1 MNDWGLPEINMCDF
15 GFIYLL
21 NSFCTFCE
29 YFSFS
34 INRPNFDL
42 CSWVSR
48 VPAFPRVDKQHSVWC
63 TVHTLYSAMKCSPM
77 QNVIMGNSHSLN
89 HGSKPSILQWS
100 EYYTFDRGTISSFEL
115 PLSKKKKRNMLRFLS
130 HDHCLQNNFQT
141 LLGISAIWV
150 HVAALAPD
158 KVDKNLPPFISC
170 IWLPCCVIT
179 CISPNCT
186 CLVRNRN
193 ALNTTN

>member
-48 VPAFPRVDKQHSVWC
+48 VPAFPRVDKQNSVWC

-115 PLSKKKKRNMLRFLS
+115 PLSKKKKETCYDFSLMTIASKTIFKLCWGFQQSECMSQHWLLIRWIKIYLHSFPASDFLAVLS
-130 HDHCLQNNFQT
+130 PAYLQT
-141 LLGISAIWV
+141 A
-150 HVAALAPD
+150 HALWETEMP
-158 KVDKNLPPFISC
+158 
-170 IWLPCCVIT
+170 
-179 CISPNCT
+179 
-186 CLVRNRN
+186 
-193 ALNTTN
+193 